1 MLPEHSFNFSSDL
14 GPDLGHHFDPGYGV
28 YGPVSPGPGMW
39 APSVMKQDA
48 GAYLQSSGANTFL
61 MDTMERSPGQPGQG
75 GFTLGDLAIIYVLGL
90 IQFTFPPDRPLSRTS
105 LRSSSSSDQDSS
117 VSGGHQHQ
125 SVVQQQQQQPPQS
138 QRHFGGETPVIV
150 SYSNPGNT
158 DNTGTVYQVD

>member
-1 MLPEHSFNFSSDL
+1 MLPEHSFNFSPDL

-61 MDTMERSPGQPGQG
+61 MDTMERSPGHPGQG

-90 IQFTFPPDRPLSRTS
+90 IQFT
-105 LRSSSSSDQDSS
+105 
-117 VSGGHQHQ
+117 
-125 SVVQQQQQQPPQS
+125 
-138 QRHFGGETPVIV
+138 
-150 SYSNPGNT
+150 
-158 DNTGTVYQVD
+158 